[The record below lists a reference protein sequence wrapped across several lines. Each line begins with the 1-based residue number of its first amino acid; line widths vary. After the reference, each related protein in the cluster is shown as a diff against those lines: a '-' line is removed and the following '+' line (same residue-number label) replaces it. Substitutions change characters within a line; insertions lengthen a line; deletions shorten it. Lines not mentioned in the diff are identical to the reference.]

1 MNGPNPTPIKLT
13 DRQQAILEHI
23 IRRSTSAQRLVMRAR
38 IILTSAKGISN
49 QQIARQLGIERNV
62 VAKWRRRW
70 GAVADKL
77 AALEAKEGADKDL
90 REGIERLLADAPR
103 PGTPAKFSAEE
114 IVKIVAV
121 VCEDPHASG
130 RPITNW
136 TPRELAEEVVQRQ
149 IVKAISTRSVGR
161 FLKMKSISSPT
172 SVVIG

>member
-13 DRQQAILEHI
+13 DRQRAILEHI
-23 IRRSTSAQRLVMRAR
+23 VRCSTSAQRLVIRAR
-38 IILTSAKGISN
+38 IILAGATGTSN

-62 VAKWRRRW
+62 AAKWRRRW
-70 GAVADKL
+70 AAAADKL
-77 AALEAKEGADKDL
+77 SALEAKAGADKDL
-90 REGIERLLADAPR
+90 REEIERLLADASR
-103 PGTPAKFSAEE
+103 PGTPAKFRAEE

-121 VCEDPHASG
+121 ACEDPHASG

-149 IVKAISTRSVGR
+149 IVKAISSRSVGR

-172 SVVIG
+172 SAVIG